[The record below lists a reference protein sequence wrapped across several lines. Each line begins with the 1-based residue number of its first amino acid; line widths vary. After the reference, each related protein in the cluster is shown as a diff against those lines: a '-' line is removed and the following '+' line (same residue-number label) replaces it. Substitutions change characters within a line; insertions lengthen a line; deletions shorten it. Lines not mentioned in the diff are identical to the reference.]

1 MNYTYILKCSDGTY
15 YTGWTNDLK
24 KRLESHN
31 NGTGSKYT
39 RCRLPVEVVY
49 YECFDSKQE
58 AMKREAAIK
67 KLTRKAKEQLIL
79 QQMRT

>member
-15 YTGWTNDLK
+15 YTGWTNDLE
-24 KRLESHN
+24 KRLEAHN

-39 RCRLPVEVVY
+39 RCRIPVVLAY
-49 YECFDSKQE
+49 HECYDTKQE

-79 QQMRT
+79 QQIRK